1 MDMKTVFMGLQEEMI
16 AKLSIIKRIDHP
28 GTKGDA
34 TEINW
39 LAWLKNYLPKRY
51 SIDKALII
59 DCHGNVSDQVDIVI
73 YDQQYTPFVFNQEG
87 SLYIPAESV
96 YAVFEVKQKL
106 EKANIEYAGGKVKS
120 VRNLIRT
127 SAEIPHAG
135 GNYKPRI
142 PFKIIGGILCWE
154 SDWSEPLGENLD
166 NCLST
171 MELLSQIDIGCALM
185 HGSFKVE
192 YENENIK
199 RIQKS
204 TKEET
209 LIFFFLKLFMELQR
223 RATVP
228 AIDINE
234 YACSLESF

>member
-1 MDMKTVFMGLQEEMI
+1 MDMKTIFMGLQEEMV
-16 AKLSIIKRIDHP
+16 AKLSIIKQIDHP

-39 LAWLKNYLPKRY
+39 LGWLKNYLPKRY

-59 DCHGNVSDQVDIVI
+59 DCHGNVSDQIDIVI

-96 YAVFEVKQKL
+96 YAIFEVKQKL
-106 EKANIEYAGGKVKS
+106 EKENIEYAGEKVKS

-127 SAEIPHAG
+127 STEIPHAG
-135 GNYKPRI
+135 GNYKPKK
-142 PFKIIGGILCWE
+142 PFKILGGILCCE
-154 SDWSEPLGENLD
+154 SGWVPPLGETLD
-166 NCLST
+166 KCLLN
-171 MELLSQIDIGCALM
+171 MEPLNQLDFGCALKD
-185 HGSFKVE
+185 GSFKVE
-192 YENENIK
+192 YENETIK
-199 RIQKS
+199 EIQKS
-204 TKEET
+204 TKNEA
-209 LIFFFLKLFMELQR
+209 LIFLFLKLFMELQS